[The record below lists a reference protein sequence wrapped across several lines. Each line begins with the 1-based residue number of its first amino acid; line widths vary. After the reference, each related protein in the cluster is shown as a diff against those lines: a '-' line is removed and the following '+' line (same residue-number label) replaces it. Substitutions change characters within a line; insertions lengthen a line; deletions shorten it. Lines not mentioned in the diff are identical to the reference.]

1 MLKLSK
7 MNDRNWLTIDL
18 ILSNNH
24 DHYIS
29 WFVLGY
35 RLSWPWPLN
44 GWVVSGHKTN
54 VYLDARM
61 FIQACHWWILHMV
74 ANDRDEQDFS
84 LIIFHIVIK
93 TPTKSL
99 NFRAASGC
107 EISRAVHR
115 WVSMAHIVVASE
127 IFDGRE
133 GIVLHNCGTGHKSSF
148 FQPPFVMRITAPQA
162 WILFAGLKNMSLIFH
177 GEQLTQFWCS
187 DSSRF

>member
-1 MLKLSK
+1 MFISTPECLSK
-7 MNDRNWLTIDL
+7 RATDGFCTWLRMIFRW
-18 ILSNNH
+18 LSSTLWLKN
-24 DHYIS
+24 
-29 WFVLGY
+29 
-35 RLSWPWPLN
+35 
-44 GWVVSGHKTN
+44 
-54 VYLDARM
+54 
-61 FIQACHWWILHMV
+61 
-74 ANDRDEQDFS
+74 
-84 LIIFHIVIK
+84 
-93 TPTKSL
+93 PTKSL

-133 GIVLHNCGTGHKSSF
+133 GIVLHHCGTGGTVELWNCGTGHKSSF

-177 GEQLTQFWCS
+177 GKQLTQFWCS